1 MKIIVLGSGV
11 IGVTSAWYLAR
22 NGHDVTVIDRQN
34 APAQETSFANAGQLS
49 FGYTT
54 PWAAPGLLLKALK
67 WMLHKD
73 PPLIIRPRPSLPMIR
88 WLAAMLRNCST
99 ARYRHNK
106 ALMMRVSDYSARCLA
121 ALREETGLHYN
132 EQMLG
137 TLQLFRTRKQL
148 DNARKDMDILK
159 ADGTAFE
166 LLDEAACIAR
176 EPGLTGLRG
185 QIAGGLCTPRDETG
199 DCHIFTRQLAALAR
213 EAGVRFIFDTR
224 VQQLAQDGQNIT
236 GITTSAGVM
245 QADAYLIAMAA
256 FTPPLL
262 KPLGLYAPIY
272 PVKGYS
278 ITVPIVDETK
288 APVSTVIDESYK
300 VAVTRLG
307 KTIRVGG
314 MAEISG
320 YDIHLCPARQRT
332 LEKALHLMFPGAADT
347 SNARLWSGLRP
358 VTPDS
363 VPIIGKTPYR
373 NLFINAG
380 HGTLGWTMACGSG
393 RLIADIISGK
403 TPEIDT
409 AGFDISR
416 YH

>member
-1 MKIIVLGSGV
+1 MKIIILGSGV

-22 NGHDVTVIDRQN
+22 AGHDVTVIDRRS
-34 APAQETSFANAGQLS
+34 APAQATSFANAGQLS

-54 PWAAPGLLLKALK
+54 PWAAPGLMLKALK
-67 WMLHKD
+67 WMLYKN
-73 PPLIIRPRPSLPMIR
+73 PPLIIKPRPSLTMIR
-88 WLAAMLRNCST
+88 WLAAMLGNCNT
-99 ARYRHNK
+99 ARYQHNK
-106 ALMMRVSDYSARCLA
+106 ALMVRISDYSARCLA

-132 EQMLG
+132 ERMQG
-137 TLQLFRTRKQL
+137 TIQLFRTRKQL
-148 DNARKDMDILK
+148 DNAQKDIDVLK
-159 ADGTAFE
+159 ADGIAFE
-166 LLDEAACIAR
+166 LLDEAACIAH
-176 EPGLTGLRG
+176 EPGLGSLRG
-185 QIAGGLCTPRDETG
+185 QLAGGLRTPQDETG
-199 DCHIFTRQLAALAR
+199 DCHIFTGQLAQQAQN
-213 EAGVRFIFDTR
+213 AGVRFLFDTR
-224 VQQLAQDGQNIT
+224 VQHLVQDGRKVT
-236 GITTSAGVM
+236 GVATSSGVM
-245 QADAYLIAMAA
+245 QADAYLVAMAA

-278 ITVPIVDETK
+278 ITVPIIDETK

-320 YDIHLCPARQRT
+320 YNLHLSPARQRT
-332 LEKALHLMFPGAADT
+332 LEEALHLMFPGAADT
-347 SNARLWSGLRP
+347 SNAGLWSGLRP

-363 VPIIGKTPYR
+363 VPIIGKTPYD
-373 NLFINAG
+373 NVFINAG

-393 RLIADIISGK
+393 QLIADIISGK
-403 TPEIDT
+403 TPQINP
-409 AGFDISR
+409 AGLDISR